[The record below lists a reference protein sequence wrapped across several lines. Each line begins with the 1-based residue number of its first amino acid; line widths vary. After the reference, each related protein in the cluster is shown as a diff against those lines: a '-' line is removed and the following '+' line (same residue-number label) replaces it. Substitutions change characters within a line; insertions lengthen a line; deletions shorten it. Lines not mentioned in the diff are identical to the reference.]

1 MADLTTVQMRVQKL
15 AAAIQKNK
23 IVNAIMNG
31 LMSAMP
37 ITIVGA
43 LGSLLNGIPIDKY
56 QEFLLD
62 SGLKRALSIPTE
74 VTTNLLAIYVVF
86 LIAAKY
92 AEAYEIDGTP
102 AGSIGLMAFFIIT
115 PFTSP
120 EGAFTIEAY
129 PTFLFG
135 AQGLFTSFIV
145 ALLAARVYIL
155 FVIKGWVI
163 KMPSGVPPT
172 ISKSFSSLVPG
183 FIVAIVAIMIRYGL
197 GLTPFEHL
205 HQLIFGLISAPLTQ
219 LGTSFTSLVIAT
231 IVSQV
236 LWVFGVHGALIVY
249 SVFAA
254 IWAPIGNANLAA
266 YYAGERIP
274 HLVSGS
280 LFRMTSAMGSG
291 ATLRL
296 AIMMFRTK
304 AKQYKV
310 LGKLAIVPNICGI
323 NEPLIFGMPIVM
335 NLTLAIP
342 FIAIPLVIL
351 VLGYLGMIT
360 GMLPRLP
367 GIHVPLGVPIILS
380 GFLQGGWRWAVFQL
394 LTIVISY
401 FGYLPFL
408 MKMDKQAYQN
418 ELSPMKP

>member
-1 MADLTTVQMRVQKL
+1 MANLSTIQMRVQKF
-15 AAAIQKNK
+15 AAAIQRNK

-43 LGSLLNGIPIDKY
+43 LGSLLNGIPIESY
-56 QEFLLD
+56 QEFLLRT
-62 SGLKRALSIPTE
+62 GLKAALSIPTE
-74 VTTNLLAIYVVF
+74 ITTNLLAIYVVF

-92 AEAYEIDGTP
+92 AEAYEVDGTP
-102 AGSIGLMAFFIIT
+102 AGSISLMAFFIIT

-129 PTFLFG
+129 PTFWFG

-155 FVIKGWVI
+155 FMTKGWI
-163 KMPSGVPPT
+163 IEMPPGVPPT
-172 ISKSFSSLVPG
+172 ISKSFSSLIPG
-183 FIVAIVAIMIRYGL
+183 FIVAIVAVMLRYGL
-197 GLTPFEHL
+197 SLTPFEHL

-219 LGTSFTSLVIAT
+219 LGTSFTSLVIAAL
-231 IVSQV
+231 VAQL

-249 SVFAA
+249 SVFAG
-254 IWAPIGNANLAA
+254 IWAPIGNVNLAA
-266 YYAGERIP
+266 YNAGETIP
-274 HLVSGS
+274 HLVSAG
-280 LFRMTSAMGSG
+280 LFGMTSAMGSG
-291 ATLRL
+291 ATLGL
-296 AIMMFRTK
+296 AIAMLRSK
-304 AKQYKV
+304 AKQYRV

-342 FIAIPLVIL
+342 FIVIPLVIL
-351 VLGYLGMIT
+351 IMAYVGMLT
-360 GMLPRLP
+360 GILPRLP

-380 GFLQGGWRWAVFQL
+380 GFLQGGWRWAMFQL
-394 LTIVISY
+394 MTIFISY

-418 ELSPMKP
+418 ELSAMEN